1 MSKHYFHPL
10 FLKSLFPSDLLPL
23 VITSLCI
30 GYADKEHKYFS
41 AEVIFATAITSII
54 PLSYFIGMG
63 IAR

>member
-1 MSKHYFHPL
+1 MSQHYFHPL
-10 FLKSLFPSDLLPL
+10 FLESLFTSDLLPL

>member
-1 MSKHYFHPL
+1 MI
-10 FLKSLFPSDLLPL
+10 PSDLLPL

-41 AEVIFATAITSII
+41 AEVIFSIALTSII